1 MRRLFVLL
9 ARVLFRVRV
18 SGRENLP
25 ANPGGTPAGGW
36 ICCGLPHRNWVE
48 PFLIISLL
56 PAEARP
62 VILADGRTAG
72 GSWWRRLLV
81 RIIGG
86 GVIAVRGRG
95 AAADLT
101 LYTES
106 IRDAIDAGA
115 VFLIFPEVGLPSRPP
130 ALRRVSPGVAHFA
143 RATGA
148 PTVVVVFG
156 GTDELYLRRRI
167 EVRVLPPISP
177 PRRDSDRDGLAGWF
191 AELRAQAQAVASE
204 LHSVA
209 ESASSRRKIW
219 RWLTGPYP
227 RSD

>member
-1 MRRLFVLL
+1 VKGL
-9 ARVLFRVRV
+9 
-18 SGRENLP
+18 ENLP
-25 ANPGGTPAGGW
+25 AHPDGTPAGGW

-48 PFLIISLL
+48 PVLITCLL
-56 PAEARP
+56 PAEPRP

-72 GSWWRRLLV
+72 GSWWRRLLI

-95 AAADLT
+95 AASDFT

-106 IRDAIDAGA
+106 VRDAIHTGA
-115 VFLIFPEVGLPSRPP
+115 VFLIFPEVGPPSRPP

-148 PTVVVVFG
+148 LTVTVVFG
-156 GTDELYLRRRI
+156 GTEELYLRRRI

-177 PRRDSDRDGLAGWF
+177 PSRDADRDALAVWL
-191 AELRAQAQAVASE
+191 AELRAQAEAVASE
-204 LHSVA
+204 AHSVA
-209 ESASSRRKIW
+209 ESAPPQRKTW